1 MKCAIFGLPYSGK
14 STLFAAVGGHR
25 PDPGAVGQEHHAV
38 VKVPDP
44 RLDFLTG
51 LHKPKKTTHA
61 TLELLDLPGFSPND
75 AHGRDA
81 LTKALPSM
89 RQCDVLIAVVRDFE
103 SEAVPAYRDRVNAQA
118 DLAELSEE
126 LVYADLLTISNR
138 LDRLAASLKKPTGS
152 HDQEQR
158 EVALLESCKA
168 LLEESKPLSEL
179 PHADEVAQRLS
190 SFGFLTLK
198 PLVVVYNV
206 DESRGSEQPP
216 EAPAHAREAVCLCAD
231 TEAQIAEL
239 DPADR
244 PEFLAD
250 LGVTE
255 AASARLIHTCYRCA
269 ETITFFT
276 VGPQEVRAWPVH
288 KGTTA
293 HEAAG
298 KIHSDLARGFIR
310 AETVAYDVLHEL
322 GDMKEAKAAGKV
334 RQEGKAYIVQDGD
347 ILLIK
352 FNV

>member
-1 MKCAIFGLPYSGK
+1 
-14 STLFAAVGGHR
+14 
-25 PDPGAVGQEHHAV
+25 
-38 VKVPDP
+38 
-44 RLDFLTG
+44 DFLTA

-103 SEAVPAYRDRVNAQA
+103 SDAVPAYRDRVDAQA
-118 DLAELSEE
+118 DLAELAEE
-126 LVYADLLTISNR
+126 LVYADLLTTTNR
-138 LDRLAASLKKPTGS
+138 LERLAASMKKPTGS
-152 HDQEQR
+152 HDQEKR
-158 EVALLESCKA
+158 ELALLESCKA
-168 LLEESKPLSEL
+168 LLEESKPLSDL
-179 PHADEVAQRLS
+179 AQADEVAERLS

-206 DESRGSEQPP
+206 DESRGSEKPP
-216 EAPAHAREAVCLCAD
+216 ESPTQAHEAVCLCAE
-231 TEAQIAEL
+231 TEAEIAEL
-239 DPADR
+239 DPTDR

-255 AASARLIHTCYRCA
+255 AASARLIHTCYRSA
-269 ETITFFT
+269 ETISFFT
-276 VGPQEVRAWPVH
+276 VGPDEVRAWPVH
-288 KGTTA
+288 NGATA
-293 HEAAG
+293 QEAAG

-310 AETVAYDVLHEL
+310 AETVAYDVIHEL

-334 RQEGKAYIVQDGD
+334 RQEGKTYIVQDGD